1 MVNDTPANCILWGTT
16 GACAY
21 EAAAPQKNSAAA
33 KNLMLAKVKKNG
45 GCAMIDQD
53 LSEVHLS
60 ANFIKLNLLSQSIR
74 LRLQKVKATMER
86 DVKADI
92 VSGKKYILYRFLRFL
107 LMPVFPIAHVIVGS
121 NYRGRGIIETSHN
134 EFIKNNRELLENISF
149 WIGLGGLFL
158 DLVFSFQKELG
169 FLKIND
175 VRLNVDGAIFYWTDV
190 QSVSFTIKSPK
201 VFGFRSFRYGF
212 GNWIECVHK
221 GHLHKYE
228 FRIETQVM
236 EDMVLEIINDV
247 TTKSGK
253 AKIKIVSAKTPWYLK
268 LLEELGLDPQ

>member
-1 MVNDTPANCILWGTT
+1 M
-16 GACAY
+16 
-21 EAAAPQKNSAAA
+21 
-33 KNLMLAKVKKNG
+33 
-45 GCAMIDQD
+45 
-53 LSEVHLS
+53 
-60 ANFIKLNLLSQSIR
+60 
-74 LRLQKVKATMER
+74 
-86 DVKADI
+86 
-92 VSGKKYILYRFLRFL
+92 
-107 LMPVFPIAHVIVGS
+107 VGS
-121 NYRGRGIIETSHN
+121 YYRGRGIIETSHN

-158 DLVFSFQKELG
+158 TWFFLFKWNNSKELG

-236 EDMVLEIINDV
+236 EDMILEIINDV
-247 TTKSGK
+247 TTKRGK
-253 AKIKIVSAKTPWYLK
+253 AKIKIVSAKTPRYLK